1 MDKTADSDL
10 IVSRTF
16 FGLSIKATD
25 FFIILALVFYS
36 LLSALFPS
44 RVKGGWMGII
54 LTNAAALAV
63 FLAANLFAQKTAS
76 RHLRFLLRT
85 FSVQL
90 ILLYVYS
97 MSLRHQL
104 IFFPHWHDQMVIDLE
119 ARILGVA
126 PTVWLQRFVTPWLTE
141 WMMFCYVFYV
151 PVYPLL
157 SLLIYKRHGEDQN
170 EDYLFHI
177 AFVII
182 LCTLG
187 FMIFPV
193 AGPMRHI
200 GNLHTVPLRGHFFTA
215 VSEIIRNR
223 VHSPGGTIPSIHCA
237 AATIMWWMAYRYAR
251 PAFYVLAPIILTL
264 YVSTVYGR
272 FHYLFDVFVG
282 IAAALLV
289 MVLGRTLIKA
299 WNRVKVKS

>member
-1 MDKTADSDL
+1 MEKREDFDPIASRAFLGLDL
-10 IVSRTF
+10 KI
-16 FGLSIKATD
+16 TD
-25 FFIILALVFYS
+25 VFVISALVFYS
-36 LLSALFPS
+36 ALAVLFPS
-44 RVKGGWMGII
+44 RLRGEWLGIV
-54 LTNAAALAV
+54 LANGLAIGLY
-63 FLAANLFAQKTAS
+63 LAANFIARRTS
-76 RHLRFLLRT
+76 RRSFRFILRT
-85 FSVQL
+85 LSVQL
-90 ILLYVYS
+90 ALLYIYS
-97 MSLRHQL
+97 VSLKHQL
-104 IFFPHWHDQMVIDLE
+104 ILFPDWHDQVVVDLE
-119 ARILGVA
+119 ARVLGIA
-126 PTVWLQRFVTPWLTE
+126 PTVWIQRFVRPWLTE

-157 SLLIYKRHGEDQN
+157 SLLIGRRQGEEQN

-200 GNLHTVPLRGHFFTA
+200 GDLHTVPLSGHFFTA
-215 VSEIIRNR
+215 VSELIRNR
-223 VHSPGGTIPSIHCA
+223 VHTPGGTIPSIHCA
-237 AATIMWWMAYRYAR
+237 SATIMWWMAYRYAR
-251 PAFYVLAPIILTL
+251 PAFYALAPVILSL

-289 MVLGRTLIKA
+289 MALGKTLIRA
-299 WNRVKVKS
+299 WNRNTLRD

>member
-1 MDKTADSDL
+1 MTRTVRFNPIA
-10 IVSRTF
+10 SRTF
-16 FGLSIKATD
+16 FGLSIKLTD
-25 FFIILALVFYS
+25 IFIISGLAFYS
-36 LLSALFPS
+36 FLAVLFPS
-44 RVKGGWMGII
+44 RIRGGWGGIV
-54 LTNAAALAV
+54 LANMSAFIV
-63 FLAANLFAQKTAS
+63 FMAANLMAQRTAS
-76 RHLRFLLRT
+76 RPLRFLLRT
-85 FSVQL
+85 LSIQL
-90 ILLYVYS
+90 VLLYIYN

-104 IFFPHWHDQMVIDLE
+104 IIFSQWHDQVVIDME
-119 ARILGVA
+119 ARLLGVA

-157 SLLIYKRHGEDQN
+157 SLLIYRGQGEEQN

-177 AFVII
+177 AFAIL
-182 LCTLG
+182 LCTVG

-200 GNLHTVPLRGHFFTA
+200 GDLHTVPLRGHFFTA
-215 VSEIIRNR
+215 VSELIRNR
-223 VHSPGGTIPSIHCA
+223 VHNPGGTIPSIHCA

-251 PAFYVLAPIILTL
+251 PAFYILAPVILSL

-282 IAAALLV
+282 IAAAFLV
-289 MVLGRTLIKA
+289 MALGKVLIKA
-299 WNRVKVKS
+299 WNRDTLRP

>member
-1 MDKTADSDL
+1 MEKTPDSNP
-10 IVSRTF
+10 IASRIF
-16 FGLSIKATD
+16 FGLRVKVTD
-25 FFIILALVFYS
+25 ILILSALAFYS
-36 LLSALFPS
+36 FLAVLFPS
-44 RVKGGWMGII
+44 RVRGGWTGIV
-54 LTNAAALAV
+54 LANALAFAI
-63 FLAANLFAQKTAS
+63 FLTANLIAQRTAG

-85 FSVQL
+85 FSIQL
-90 ILLYVYS
+90 ILLYIYG

-104 IFFPHWHDQMVIDLE
+104 IFFPQWHDQVVIDLE
-119 ARILGVA
+119 ARLLGVA

-157 SLLIYKRHGEDQN
+157 SFLIFRRHGGEQN
-170 EDYLFHI
+170 EDYLFFI
-177 AFVII
+177 AFVIL

-200 GNLHTVPLRGHFFTA
+200 ADLHTVPLRGYLFTA
-215 VSEIIRNR
+215 VSELIRNR
-223 VHSPGGTIPSIHCA
+223 VHAPGGTIPSIHCA
-237 AATIMWWMAYRYAR
+237 AATIMWWTAYRYVR
-251 PAFYVLAPIILTL
+251 PAFYILAPVILSL

-282 IAAALLV
+282 IAAALV
-289 MVLGRTLIKA
+289 AMALGRVLIKA
-299 WNRVKVKS
+299 WNRDTLKH